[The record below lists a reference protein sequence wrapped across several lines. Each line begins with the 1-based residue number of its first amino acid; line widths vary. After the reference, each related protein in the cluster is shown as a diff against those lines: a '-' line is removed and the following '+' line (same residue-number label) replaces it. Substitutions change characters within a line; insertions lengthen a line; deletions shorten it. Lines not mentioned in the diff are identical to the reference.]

1 MRYWKS
7 TVLVILITI
16 AIIFLLLRPPT
27 PIGKTTVNGFEV
39 TFIQEYSLNATIK
52 GVKFYNDGWRAHIA
66 PVDLCLAWDKAANAK
81 HISFDQKHRGCWY
94 SYNEKNTLKK
104 AYITSHMSNNHII
117 PANEQIRSKINSLNT
132 GDQIQINGYLV
143 ESKGT
148 YEGKNYYWDSSLS
161 RTDTSDGACEVFYVT
176 NIT

>member
-1 MRYWKS
+1 
-7 TVLVILITI
+7 
-16 AIIFLLLRPPT
+16 
-27 PIGKTTVNGFEV
+27 
-39 TFIQEYSLNATIK
+39 
-52 GVKFYNDGWRAHIA
+52 
-66 PVDLCLAWDKAANAK
+66 
-81 HISFDQKHRGCWY
+81 
-94 SYNEKNTLKK
+94 
-104 AYITSHMSNNHII
+104 MSNNHII